1 MLKFKDQ
8 VRFTASEIEQCR
20 QIGIDLV
27 GVKTNVDYSN
37 AVIELI
43 TTLERERPELLEKIF
58 RAIAA
63 RTELILP
70 GKS

>member
-1 MLKFKDQ
+1 MLKFKNQ

-20 QIGIDLV
+20 QIGIDLA
-27 GVKTNVDYSN
+27 GVKTNVDYSK

-43 TTLERERPELLEKIF
+43 TTLEHERPELLEKIF
-58 RAIAA
+58 RAVAA
-63 RTELILP
+63 GTDLTPP

>member
-1 MLKFKDQ
+1 MLKFKNQ

-20 QIGIDLV
+20 QIGIDLA
-27 GVKTNVDYSN
+27 GVKTNVDYSK

-58 RAIAA
+58 RAVAA
-63 RTELILP
+63 GTDLTPP

>member
-20 QIGIDLV
+20 QIGIDLA

-63 RTELILP
+63 RTELTLP
-70 GKS
+70 GKA

>member
-20 QIGIDLV
+20 RIGIDLA
-27 GVKTNVDYSN
+27 GVKTSAEYSN

-43 TTLERERPELLEKIF
+43 TMLERERPELLEKIF
-58 RAIAA
+58 RAVVA
-63 RTELILP
+63 RTDLTLP
-70 GKS
+70 AKS